1 MSDVQTFWVETDD
14 ADAWITDALVE
25 DQTCPTYRLTE
36 IVGTSPEGIDQ
47 AISNGLAKASR
58 SLHGLGWFQ
67 VDEIRGSI
75 ANGKPQSF
83 QVRMRVGFRV
93 DG

>member
-1 MSDVQTFWVETDD
+1 MSDVQTFWVDEADEWMTD
-14 ADAWITDALVE
+14 TLVE
-25 DQTCPTYRLTE
+25 EATWPTYRLTE

-47 AISNGLAKASR
+47 AIANGLAKASR
-58 SLHGLGWFQ
+58 SLHGLDWFQ

-75 ANGKPQSF
+75 ANGTPRSY